1 MIDLLMSRARLN
13 ASYACIR
20 ARNGLDLPKAA
31 IGTLK
36 VVPKISGSVRDLVD
50 AEDQIG
56 GRGETLRPVGFL
68 HGVHHHQG
76 RGTRSRGS
84 WLLREGLLGV
94 CGRALGCVCCQVEC
108 ERHSCRC
115 WTGVERLSKSVAS
128 NQWLLGMQQIKVF
141 SYANRMADG
150 YALPTDRSVFVV
162 AIHSPMSLESG

>member
-1 MIDLLMSRARLN
+1 MLCATLNDPWLWNRAFVLAGEVRKKIVEAVAEVEDYGRFGGMIDLLMSRARLN

-20 ARNGLDLPKAA
+20 VRNGLDLPKAA

-50 AEDQIG
+50 AEDKIG
-56 GRGETLRPVGFL
+56 GRGETLRPVRFL

-84 WLLREGLLGV
+84 WLLRDGLLGV
-94 CGRALGCVCCQVEC
+94 CGWALGRISCQVEC

-115 WTGVERLSKSVAS
+115 WARC
-128 NQWLLGMQQIKVF
+128 
-141 SYANRMADG
+141 
-150 YALPTDRSVFVV
+150 
-162 AIHSPMSLESG
+162 